1 MVKEH
6 SKAKTKNKQKKKKQ
20 KYKKAEGSN
29 AIVHQDGMDI
39 MIKVFNV
46 HIPRSYTD
54 KQNTI

>member
-1 MVKEH
+1 MIIYLK
-6 SKAKTKNKQKKKKQ
+6 KKKKKKQ

-29 AIVHQDGMDI
+29 AIVHQGGMDI